1 VFTVPGTNNITA
13 VARSAKAVGVS
24 TVLTTAAA
32 VDSATHL
39 GQSRDSA
46 GLPDG
51 QTMLDIEDTD
61 LRGEDEPLHV

>member
-1 VFTVPGTNNITA
+1 M
-13 VARSAKAVGVS
+13 S